1 MEDLNILKQALEL
14 AFSCGKICKL
24 EDIRLLMIALQ
35 NIEEKLKAPQLTQ
48 APEVKK

>member
-1 MEDLNILKQALEL
+1 M
-14 AFSCGKICKL
+14 F
-24 EDIRLLMIALQ
+24 ALQ